1 MKNNIIVLL
10 LLLGITTTG
19 CLKTNDVAPF
29 VGLIQSD
36 EIILDDNLFA
46 NAPNDAFKLISV
58 KITDHQMEVEVEYTG
73 GCGDVNFK
81 LIGHEEVKESLP
93 PQRTVRLSLE
103 DDDNCG
109 NVLRQKLSFALT
121 PAQVQDYNELLL
133 QLQDWTNPLS
143 YKY

>member
-1 MKNNIIVLL
+1 MRNNIIVLL
-10 LLLGITTTG
+10 LLLGVITTG
-19 CLKTNDVAPF
+19 CVKTNDVAPF

-36 EIILDDNLFA
+36 EIIVDNNLFA

-58 KITDHQMEVEVEYTG
+58 QINDNHMELEVEYAG

-81 LIGHEEVKESLP
+81 LIGNEEVKESAP
-93 PQRTVRLSLE
+93 PQRAIRLSLQ
-103 DDDNCG
+103 DDDDCG
-109 NVLRQKLSFALT
+109 TMLRQKLSFALN

-133 QLQDWTNPLS
+133 QLQDWTDPLS